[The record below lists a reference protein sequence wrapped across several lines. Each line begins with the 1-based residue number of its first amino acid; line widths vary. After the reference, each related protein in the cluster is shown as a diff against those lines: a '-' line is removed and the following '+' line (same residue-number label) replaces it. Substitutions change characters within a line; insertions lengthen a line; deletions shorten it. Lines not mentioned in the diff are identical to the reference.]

1 MNQDKPQTRGPGRP
15 KTPIEKTTLLA
26 LARDLFAQKGY
37 AGTSMKSIA
46 EAAGISKAS
55 VFHHYP
61 SKEALYLAALNTI
74 LEEMGRF
81 IEQATSA
88 HSGGVEGLDRLTD
101 AVIDYFAS
109 HSQAAKLL
117 MYELLS
123 QGPFMSSGGEAV
135 VKMVMSQAVSFIE
148 LIGKQD
154 KALAI
159 ESAMSIFG
167 IHLLYFGASDI
178 TSKFKNADIFSDREI
193 KQRKMA
199 VRQQV
204 RNIIIHS

>member
-1 MNQDKPQTRGPGRP
+1 MNQDSNKSRGPGRP
-15 KTPIEKTTLLA
+15 KTPLEKSELLA
-26 LARDLFAQKGY
+26 LARALFAQKGY
-37 AGTSMKSIA
+37 AGTSMMSIA

-74 LEEMGRF
+74 LEDVGSF
-81 IEQATSA
+81 IHQATSA
-88 HSGGVEGLDRLTD
+88 HTEGVEGLDKLTD

-123 QGPFMSSGGEAV
+123 QGPFMKSGGEAT
-135 VKMVMSQAVSFIE
+135 VKMVMNQAVSFIE
-148 LIGKQD
+148 LMGTQEKD
-154 KALAI
+154 LAI

-178 TSKFKNADIFSDREI
+178 TSQFKNADIFSSDQIE
-193 KQRKMA
+193 KRKKA

-204 RNIIIHS
+204 RNIVLNS